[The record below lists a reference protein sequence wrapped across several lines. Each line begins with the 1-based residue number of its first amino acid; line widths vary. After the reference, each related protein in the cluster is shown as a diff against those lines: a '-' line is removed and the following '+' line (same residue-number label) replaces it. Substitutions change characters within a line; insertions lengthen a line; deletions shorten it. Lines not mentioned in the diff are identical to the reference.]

1 MKKTLQEL
9 TIKNNFLFAAVMS
22 REDICRQFLEMV
34 LGFKIERVEVDKEK
48 SMVYNPQYKGVRLDI
63 YVKDGKNTRY
73 NVEMQARSQEYIGKR
88 ARYYHSQIDMDMLV
102 AGYEYSELPKAFV
115 IFVCDFDPF
124 GERKYLYTFENRCEQ
139 NLSLNMR
146 DERKTIFLSTVGENP
161 SEVPKEL
168 VKFLQFVKADLD
180 ESMEDFED
188 DYIKKLQDTIQDI
201 KVSREMER
209 KFMTL
214 EELIKD
220 ERKLA
225 RAEGKAE
232 GKAEGTIDCIFSL
245 LESLGELP
253 NELIKRIN
261 EEKNLEQLNVW
272 LKLAAKTDSIEQ
284 FMKEM

>member
-232 GKAEGTIDCIFSL
+232 GTIDCIFSL

-253 NELIKRIN
+253 NELIKRIS

-284 FMKEM
+284 FMKEL

>member
-22 REDICRQFLEMV
+22 EEDNCKQFLEMV
-34 LGFKIERVEVDKEK
+34 LGVEIERVEVDKEK
-48 SMVYNPQYKGVRLDI
+48 SMVYHPQYKGVRLDI

-88 ARYYHSQIDMDMLV
+88 ARYYHSQIDMDMLA

-124 GERKYLYTFENRCEQ
+124 GDKKYLYTFENRCMQ
-139 NLSLNMR
+139 NLSLDMM
-146 DERKTIFLSTVGENP
+146 DECRTIFLSTAGDNP
-161 SEVPKEL
+161 KEVPKEM
-168 VKFLQFVKADLD
+168 VKFLKFVKADLN

-188 DYIKKLQDTIQDI
+188 DYIKKLQDTIQNI
-201 KVSREMER
+201 KLSREMER

-220 ERKLA
+220 ERKEA
-225 RAEGKAE
+225 KAE
-232 GKAEGTIDCIFSL
+232 GKVEAILEFLEEFCVVSAE
-245 LESLGELP
+245 LEEQ
-253 NELIKRIN
+253 IRA
-261 EEKNLEQLNVW
+261 EKNLEVLGRW
-272 LKLAAKTDSIEQ
+272 LKLAAKADSIEQ
-284 FMKEM
+284 FIAEM

>member
-232 GKAEGTIDCIFSL
+232 GTIDCIFSL

-253 NELIKRIN
+253 NELIKRIS

-272 LKLAAKTDSIEQ
+272 HKLAAKADSIEQ

>member
-1 MKKTLQEL
+1 
-9 TIKNNFLFAAVMS
+9 
-22 REDICRQFLEMV
+22 
-34 LGFKIERVEVDKEK
+34 
-48 SMVYNPQYKGVRLDI
+48 
-63 YVKDGKNTRY
+63 
-73 NVEMQARSQEYIGKR
+73 
-88 ARYYHSQIDMDMLV
+88 
-102 AGYEYSELPKAFV
+102 
-115 IFVCDFDPF
+115 
-124 GERKYLYTFENRCEQ
+124 
-139 NLSLNMR
+139 MR

-232 GKAEGTIDCIFSL
+232 GTIDCIFSL

-253 NELIKRIN
+253 NELIKRIS

-272 LKLAAKTDSIEQ
+272 HKLAAKTDSIEQ

>member
-1 MKKTLQEL
+1 
-9 TIKNNFLFAAVMS
+9 
-22 REDICRQFLEMV
+22 
-34 LGFKIERVEVDKEK
+34 
-48 SMVYNPQYKGVRLDI
+48 
-63 YVKDGKNTRY
+63 
-73 NVEMQARSQEYIGKR
+73 
-88 ARYYHSQIDMDMLV
+88 
-102 AGYEYSELPKAFV
+102 
-115 IFVCDFDPF
+115 
-124 GERKYLYTFENRCEQ
+124 
-139 NLSLNMR
+139 MR

-225 RAEGKAE
+225 RAEGIAE